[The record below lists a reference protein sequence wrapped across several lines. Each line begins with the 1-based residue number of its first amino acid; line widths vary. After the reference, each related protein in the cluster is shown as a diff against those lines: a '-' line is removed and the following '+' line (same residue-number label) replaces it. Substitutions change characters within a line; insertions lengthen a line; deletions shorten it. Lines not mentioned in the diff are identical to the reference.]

1 LLAGAR
7 LSLQAQPSGRAAD
20 NEDFGQRP
28 TVNVVAE
35 GAVKG
40 EKMKDQE
47 ARGIVLKR
55 LYDIREAK
63 QPAELSNFDD
73 TSLAPE
79 TVTRMLEQLAQ
90 KGLIEWHPHK
100 GGINSPTKYL
110 AVMARI
116 SAFGVDVVEGGAKS
130 PIAINIDASVNVH
143 GSQGVQIGGSG
154 NVQNVSLTLE
164 RLNNYIDSAGATTQ
178 EKKDAKGLLS
188 AAFENPLVQKAIQWL
203 TGAGS

>member
-1 LLAGAR
+1 VAG
-7 LSLQAQPSGRAAD
+7 
-20 NEDFGQRP
+20 
-28 TVNVVAE
+28 

-63 QPAELSNFDD
+63 QPAELGNFDD
-73 TSLAPE
+73 TGLAPE
-79 TVTRMLEQLAQ
+79 TVTRMLEQLAHH
-90 KGLIEWHPHK
+90 GLIEWNPHK
-100 GGINSPTKYL
+100 AGLNSLTKYL

-116 SAFGVDVVEGGAKS
+116 SAYGVDVIEGEAKP

-164 RLNNYIDSAGATTQ
+164 RPNNYIDSAGATTQ
-178 EKKDAKGLLS
+178 EKEDAKGLLS